1 MVETVEP
8 EEQVVDVLIVGAGL
22 AGLTLARQL
31 LLKRPEMRILMLDRR
46 AVVPPLEQKVGEA
59 TVQVS
64 GYYYARVLELEE
76 HLLRHHYMKYNL
88 RFYWQPPQ
96 GARRWE
102 EQHQSYIRGL
112 SNIVTYQLDRNVFE
126 AEVLR
131 VNREYPGFQLITEA
145 TNIELDL
152 AEEGAEGGDAEGAAR
167 PHAFRARTPDG
178 TIAGHARWV
187 ADNTGRGRLLAKRR
201 GLMRRSPIRHA
212 ASFLWVEGL
221 LDPEKLTDL
230 DAPGIR
236 KRPDR
241 AHLGHTPTFLAT
253 NHFCGE
259 GYWFWEIP
267 LHGKTSLGLVFDVER
282 VPWKEVNTADG
293 LVDWVCRNLPMF
305 ARDLRQRKV
314 LHHSGLGD
322 FAHDC
327 AQTLSTAGWSMTGE
341 ACRFTDPLY
350 SPGGDLISIYNTI
363 VSDAILTADRAE
375 LAEKVRLYESLARA
389 VYEAYV
395 PSFAVSQ
402 DLLGDQEAYTLR
414 YVWELT
420 IYFSFFVFPFIN
432 DLFTDKTFLPGYLRR
447 FAKLGPVNYGVL
459 TTLMGFYN
467 WKKERGMR
475 SPAEPVYF
483 DFYEAWQL
491 REAEKCFY
499 KQGAGTREAW
509 RVLDEQVEN
518 LEELARF
525 VYAHVASVVLGEPAV
540 VASAE
545 FVRGIDVRELTFDP
559 AAMAE
564 RWAACGAV
572 PAAGAP
578 SPWRVAPP
586 CMARFRAGEERAPAV
601 ATVRRARRIAA
612 AAAKKSPAARAAR

>member
-1 MVETVEP
+1 METLQS
-8 EEQVVDVLIVGAGL
+8 EEQTVDVLIVGAGL

-88 RFYWQPPQ
+88 RFYFQPPG
-96 GARRWE
+96 GAQRWE
-102 EQHQSYIRGL
+102 EHHQSYIRNL

-131 VNREYPGFQLITEA
+131 VNREYPGFRLVTEA
-145 TNIELDL
+145 TQIELEL
-152 AEEGAEGGDAEGAAR
+152 AEEGAAAGEER
-167 PHAFRARTPDG
+167 PHAFRCRTPG
-178 TIAGHARWV
+178 GPIAGRARWV
-187 ADNTGRGRLLAKRR
+187 ADNTGRGRLLAKRK

-212 ASFLWVEGL
+212 SSFLWVEGL

-241 AHLGHTPTFLAT
+241 THLGHTPTFLAT

-293 LVDWVCRNLPMF
+293 LIAWVCRNLPMF
-305 ARDLRQRKV
+305 ARDLPQRKV
-314 LHHSGLGD
+314 VYHSGLGD

-327 AQTLSTAGWSMTGE
+327 AQTLSAAGWSMTGE

-363 VSDAILTADRAE
+363 VSDAILTTDRGE

-402 DLLGDQEAYTLR
+402 DLLGDHEAFTLR

-432 DLFTDKTFLPGYLRR
+432 DLFVDKTFLPGYLRR
-447 FAKLGPVNYGVL
+447 FSQLGPINHGVL
-459 TTLMGFYN
+459 TYLMGFYN
-467 WKKERGMR
+467 WKKERGMMA
-475 SPAEPVYF
+475 PEEPVYF

-499 KQGAGTREAW
+499 KQGADAREAW
-509 RVLDEQVEN
+509 RVLDEQIGN

-525 VYAHVASVVLGEPAV
+525 VGAHVASVVLGEPGV
-540 VASAE
+540 VENAE
-545 FVRGIDVRELTFDP
+545 FVRGIDVRNLVFDP
-559 AAMAE
+559 AAMAA
-564 RWAACGAV
+564 RWAACGGAA
-572 PAAGAP
+572 PAEGAA
-578 SPWRVAPP
+578 SPWRIPP
-586 CMARFRAGEERAPAV
+586 PDMARFRAGEERAPERVPA
-601 ATVRRARRIAA
+601 RRAPKKTAA
-612 AAAKKSPAARAAR
+612 AAAAPKRAAARAAR

>member
-1 MVETVEP
+1 MAKVKPET
-8 EEQVVDVLIVGAGL
+8 QDVDVLIVGAGL

-31 LLKRPEMRILMLDRR
+31 LLKQPELRILMLDRR

-88 RFYWQPPQ
+88 RFYFQPPG
-96 GARRWE
+96 GAQRWE
-102 EQHQSYIRGL
+102 EHHQSYIRGL

-131 VNREYPGFQLITEA
+131 VNREHPSFRLVTEA

-152 AEEGAEGGDAEGAAR
+152 AAEGEDR
-167 PHAFRARTPDG
+167 PHTFRAETPG
-178 TIAGHARWV
+178 GAITGSARWV
-187 ADNTGRGRLLAKRR
+187 SDNTGRGRLLAKRR
-201 GLMRRSPIRHA
+201 SLMRRSPIRHA
-212 ASFLWVEGL
+212 SSFLWVEGL
-221 LDPEKLTDL
+221 LDPETLTDKS
-230 DAPGIR
+230 AAEIR

-241 AHLGHTPTFLAT
+241 RQLGHTPTFLAT

-282 VPWKEVNTADG
+282 VPWKEVNTAQG

-305 ARDLRQRKV
+305 ARDLRERKV

-327 AQTLSTAGWSMTGE
+327 AQTLSAARWSMTGE

-350 SPGGDLISIYNTI
+350 SPGGDLISIYNT
-363 VSDAILTADRAE
+363 VVGDAILTTDARE
-375 LAEKVRLYESLARA
+375 LAEKVRLYESLSRA

-402 DLLGDQEAYTLR
+402 DLLGDHEAFTLR

-420 IYFSFFVFPFIN
+420 IYFAFFVFPFIN
-432 DLFTDKTFLPGYLRR
+432 DLFTDTTFLPGYLRR
-447 FAKLGPVNYGVL
+447 FAQLGPINHGIH
-459 TTLMGFYN
+459 TFLMGFYD
-467 WKKERGMR
+467 WKKERGMK

-499 KQGAGTREAW
+499 EQGADAREAW
-509 RVLDEQVEN
+509 RVLDGQLEN

-525 VYAHVASVVLGEPAV
+525 IGAHVASVVLGEPEV
-540 VASAE
+540 VHHAE
-545 FVRGIDVRELTFDP
+545 FVRGIDARHLVFDP
-559 AAMAE
+559 ADMAA
-564 RWAACGAV
+564 RWAACSAA
-572 PAAGAP
+572 PAEGAP
-578 SPWRVAPP
+578 SPWRIPPP
-586 CMARFRAGEERAPAV
+586 CMARFRAGEQRAERAG
-601 ATVRRARRIAA
+601 VRRAPRKPTAPKESATAA
-612 AAAKKSPAARAAR
+612 PAKKAAARAAR